1 MNIYY
6 PKNNNNNNNK
16 NKNNNNNNSNKNN
29 NNNNNKNNNK
39 NYKQANLFKLLLG
52 FFIYFILFVVLIPYL
67 LIKFKQFEFLG
78 AYFPNLDLIASVI
91 QYDSGPTNLFSWK
104 DLYNFE
110 DKSFRAFISGN
121 LINYYALLG
130 VTYLIAHYTLK
141 YKDIDKGWSRAF
153 ITIPMTYLIPS
164 NIIID
169 LMNNIGKILNLYIS
183 KERLINYL
191 IMVLFGMLIA
201 ISFIL
206 GEVYLISLFS
216 QQITN
221 LIKLVKKN
229 LL

>member
-1 MNIYY
+1 M
-6 PKNNNNNNNK
+6 KDNNNYIYIYMNNYYSNNYK
-16 NKNNNNNNSNKNN
+16 KKLSNKNN
-29 NNNNNKNNNK
+29 QQPNI
-39 NYKQANLFKLLLG
+39 FKLILG

-67 LIKFKQFEFLG
+67 LITYKQYEFLG

-104 DLYNFE
+104 DLYNFD
-110 DKSFRAFISGN
+110 DKSYIAFISGN
-121 LINYYALLG
+121 LINYFALLG
-130 VTYLIAHYTLK
+130 VTYVIAHYTLK
-141 YKDIDKGWSRAF
+141 YNDIDKGWSRAF
-153 ITIPMTYLIPS
+153 IMLPITYLIPS

-191 IMVLFGMLIA
+191 IMVVIGMLIA
-201 ISFIL
+201 IFFIL

-221 LIKLVKKN
+221 FIKLVKKN
-229 LL
+229 LLK